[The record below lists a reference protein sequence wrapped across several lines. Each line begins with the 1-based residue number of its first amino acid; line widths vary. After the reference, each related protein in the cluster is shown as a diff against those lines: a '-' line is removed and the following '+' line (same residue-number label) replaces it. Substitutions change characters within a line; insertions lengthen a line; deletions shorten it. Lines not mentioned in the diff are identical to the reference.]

1 MTHDFDKG
9 YWEQHWAQSHGAAS
23 SDFEGNAP
31 NPYLARETAGLM
43 PDTALDAGCG
53 TGGEAIW
60 LAAHGW
66 RVTAA
71 DISAIALDRASEH
84 AAVASVS
91 DTVTWVEADLTSWE
105 PGRQFDLVVTS
116 YAHPAMAQLAFYARI
131 SEWVAP
137 GGTLLIVGHRN
148 DHASTGHSQR
158 PPANAAVTLSDI
170 TEVLDPTAWRI
181 ETAEEKTR
189 TLAVP
194 GGRSLR
200 LHDVIVRATR
210 RR

>member
-9 YWEQHWAQSHGAAS
+9 YWEQHWAQRHGAAS
-23 SDFEGNAP
+23 PDDGGNAP
-31 NPYLARETAGLM
+31 NPYLPRETAGLV

-71 DISAIALDRASEH
+71 DISAIALARASEH
-84 AAVASVS
+84 AAVASLS
-91 DTVTWVEADLTSWE
+91 DRVTWVEADLTSWE

-116 YAHPAMAQLAFYARI
+116 YAHPAMPQLAFYARI

-148 DHASTGHSQR
+148 AHASTRHSQR
-158 PPANAAVTLSDI
+158 PPTKAAVALSDI
-170 TEVLDPTAWRI
+170 TEALDPTAWCI
-181 ETAEEKTR
+181 ETAEEETR
-189 TLAVP
+189 TLAGP
-194 GGRSLR
+194 GGRALR

-210 RR
+210 RP